1 MIYGVET
8 RWELTA
14 EDLKTYTGLQVQAVS
29 PDGQTAA
36 ILLSTPEACSD
47 VAVLKLGDRGP
58 LLKTTR
64 IVPRPSANERLGN
77 PHFSAGVL
85 YATAYTFD
93 VNALDPPRRL
103 VTVDQADLHLGVPAF
118 PTPTAWV
125 TLRVDST
132 GREVIWSGKGAE
144 AGNIYISTIGKTD
157 KRVLTTGSDV
167 TNVSGL

>member
-1 MIYGVET
+1 M
-8 RWELTA
+8 
-14 EDLKTYTGLQVQAVS
+14 
-29 PDGQTAA
+29 QT
-36 ILLSTPEACSD
+36 
-47 VAVLKLGDRGP
+47 
-58 LLKTTR
+58 
-64 IVPRPSANERLGN
+64 SASAT